1 MSPINLLLVEDSV
14 DVIEALITYFE
25 HYGADR
31 YDLTVAQNFN
41 EAKDLLESESF
52 DVVVTDFNFPG
63 GDGDEVAEL
72 AHQKGVPKI
81 YLHSGAPEQAKSP
94 FYTKRIK
101 KLDPRE
107 FKSLFF

>member
-1 MSPINLLLVEDSV
+1 MINLLVVEDSV

-25 HYGADR
+25 HYGADK
-31 YDLTVAQNFN
+31 YDLEVAQNFN
-41 EAKDLLESESF
+41 EAKTLLETKPF
-52 DVVVTDFNFPG
+52 DIVLTDFNFPG
-63 GDGDEVAEL
+63 GDGDQVAEL
-72 AHQKGVPKI
+72 AHQKKIPKI

-107 FKSLFF
+107 IKALFF